1 MKLKKKPAKN
11 QESKPA
17 APRAR
22 RSIAPLAA
30 ALLPVVLGLVAMLAV
45 LFQLHQSSAT
55 QQTREQVTRL
65 HAAYSQQLDML
76 TGLIDTNIHALAEG
90 SLLKEAMLQQDSE
103 TLARFEKEWS
113 QRAYIHEIVIEAT
126 GLERPREGLSFAALD
141 HLGQAATNQPASL
154 EYVAAQGKNLFY
166 QAVPVIHP
174 QQSRVIGT
182 LLAVYDADALLG
194 ILTSPKL
201 HEGWQVRLLQQLP
214 RAPQLQLYHAGPG
227 LQSGMPETFRL
238 SHPNWVLEIGID
250 SPGLLDS
257 PWLIQYLSLPLLL
270 LLSGCAGLFLLQTRY
285 SKQLASDTANLMQAI
300 TTGKPQGLA
309 LLGNRQLQTLAE
321 PLLKLLQKASRPA
334 APAAQPAAAPV
345 REAAPVATQG
355 PVKAFGLDDALEIDI
370 LDMVLDE
377 DAMQE
382 SFIDDAPPGAT
393 GDPSLVVPDIFRAYD
408 IRGIV
413 GTNLDENTAYW
424 IGRAAGSESIAQ
436 GEARVVTGRDGRLSS
451 PALLEALVRGLTE
464 SGCTVLDLGMV
475 PTPLVYFGTHQL
487 EATSGIMVTGSHN
500 PADYNGFK
508 VVIAGE
514 TLANE
519 RIAALYQRIA
529 GGDLLNAP
537 GSVQQ
542 IELLEQYI
550 DYITDDVAVANPL
563 KVVID
568 CGNGVAGVVAPRLL
582 ESIGCNVVP
591 LYCNVDG
598 NFPNHHPDPGNP
610 ENLQDLIRKVQAE
623 GADLGLAFD
632 GDGDRLGVVTNKGEI
647 IYPDRLM
654 MLLAK
659 DVVARNPGCD
669 VIFDVKCTRRLAALI
684 SRCGGRPVMW
694 KTGHSLMKAK
704 LRETGALL
712 AGEMSGHIF
721 FKERWFGFDDGI
733 YAAARVL
740 EILSIEHDS
749 VDRVFARYPVSPST
763 PELHLD
769 VTEDSKFAII
779 QALQAKASWGDGSVN
794 TLDGVRV
801 DFPKGWGLIR
811 ASNTTPVLVMR
822 FEGDTEDELQRI
834 QQVFR
839 EQLLAVAPDIQWPF

>member
-1 MKLKKKPAKN
+1 MKLKKKTAKD
-11 QESKPA
+11 QTRQPS
-17 APRAR
+17 APRAK
-22 RSIAPLAA
+22 RSIPPLAA
-30 ALLPVVLGLVAMLAV
+30 ALLPVILGLLAMLVV
-45 LFQLHQSSAT
+45 LFHLYHASTGQHN
-55 QQTREQVTRL
+55 REQINNL
-65 HAAYSQQLDML
+65 AATYGQQLDML
-76 TGLIDTNIHALAEG
+76 TGLISNDIHALAAG
-90 SLLKEAMLQQDSE
+90 NLLKNAILQQDNE
-103 TLARFEKEWS
+103 TLARFEQEWS

-126 GLERPREGLSFAALD
+126 GLDRPRDALSFAAQD
-141 HLGQAATNQPASL
+141 HLGQAATNQPANL

-174 QQSRVIGT
+174 QQTRVIGT

-194 ILTSPKL
+194 ILASPKL
-201 HEGWQVRLLQQLP
+201 QNNWQLRLLQQLP
-214 RAPQLQLYHAGPG
+214 KAPQLQVYSAGPG
-227 LQSGMPETFRL
+227 IQSGMPQTFRL

-250 SPGLLDS
+250 SPSLLDS
-257 PWLIQYLSLPLLL
+257 PWLMQYLSLPLLL
-270 LLSGCAGLFLLQTRY
+270 LLSGGAALFMLHSKHR
-285 SKQLASDTANLMQAI
+285 KQLTTDTANLLQ
-300 TTGKPQGLA
+300 TLSSGKPQGLA
-309 LLGNRQLQTLAE
+309 LLSNSPLKPLIE
-321 PLLKLLQKASRPA
+321 PLVKLLQKANRPVTA
-334 APAAQPAAAPV
+334 QVAPAAEPMPAQPAPH
-345 REAAPVATQG
+345 G
-355 PVKAFGLDDALEIDI
+355 PRKAFGLDDALEIDI

-382 SFIDDAPPGAT
+382 SFIDDTPPSAT
-393 GDPSLVVPDIFRAYD
+393 GDPAHVVMDIFRAYD

-413 GTNLDENTAYW
+413 DSNLDENTAYW
-424 IGRAAGSESIAQ
+424 IGRAVGSESIAQ
-436 GEARVVTGRDGRLSS
+436 GEARVVAGRDGRLSS
-451 PALLEALVRGLTE
+451 PALHDALIRGLSE

-487 EATSGIMVTGSHN
+487 EATSGVVVTGSHN
-500 PADYNGFK
+500 PANYNGFK

-519 RIAALYQRIA
+519 RITGLYQRIA
-529 GGDLLNAP
+529 TGDLLNAP

-542 IELLEQYI
+542 VDLIDTYI

-582 ESIGCNVVP
+582 ESIGCNVIP
-591 LYCNVDG
+591 LYCEVDG
-598 NFPNHHPDPGNP
+598 NFPNHHPDPGKP
-610 ENLQDLIRKVQAE
+610 ENLQHLIRKVQDE
-623 GADLGLAFD
+623 GADIGLAFD
-632 GDGDRLGVVTNKGEI
+632 GDGDRLGVVTNTGEI

-684 SRCGGRPVMW
+684 SRCGGRPIMW

-704 LRETGALL
+704 LQETGALL

-721 FKERWFGFDDGI
+721 FKERWFGFDDGL

-740 EILSIEHDS
+740 EILSIEHDT

-769 VTEDSKFAII
+769 VSEERKFHLI
-779 QALQAKASWGDGSVN
+779 QALQAQGSWGDGSVN
-794 TLDGVRV
+794 TLDGIRV
-801 DFPKGWGLIR
+801 DYPNGWGLIR

-822 FEGDTEDELQRI
+822 FEGDTTDALQHI
-834 QQVFR
+834 QSLFR
-839 EQLLAVAPDIQWPF
+839 DQLLAVAPDIQWPF